1 MIGIQHGNYLQFELL
16 NSKIACYAG
25 LWGPNNLILSTI
37 SVIKSINE
45 GVKVSYDF
53 FVISNI
59 NESNLI
65 YFYTNGKIATANIHY
80 AIHL

>member
-1 MIGIQHGNYLQFELL
+1 MI
-16 NSKIACYAG
+16 SCYSL
-25 LWGPNNLILSTI
+25 LWGPNKLILSTI